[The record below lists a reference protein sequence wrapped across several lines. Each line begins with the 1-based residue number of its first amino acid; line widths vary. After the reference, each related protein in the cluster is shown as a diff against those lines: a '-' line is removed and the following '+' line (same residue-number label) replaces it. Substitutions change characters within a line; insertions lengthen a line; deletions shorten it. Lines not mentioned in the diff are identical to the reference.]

1 MLYEKKGAGLIHKCL
16 LCQNI
21 LSLWLL
27 LCLGD
32 VYAFSM
38 TAGIYP
44 SNFDVHYMVQKLN
57 LTMEF

>member
-1 MLYEKKGAGLIHKCL
+1 MSYEKKGAGLIHKCL
-16 LCQNI
+16 LC
-21 LSLWLL
+21 LWLL

-44 SNFDVHYMVQKLN
+44 SNFDVHCMVQKLN